1 MVLDFR
7 DIWMPQMRY
16 REMEKSA
23 ASVRMSSAAMN
34 CHRSNRLPHIAVV
47 VSSHGSAEWQRMAT
61 RRVEIS
67 AQTPVR
73 VMVLHIAIEWPL
85 PGVRRRKRK
94 AVESLVKKRA
104 MM

>member
-1 MVLDFR
+1 
-7 DIWMPQMRY
+7 MPQMRY
-16 REMEKSA
+16 KEMEKSA

-34 CHRSNRLPHIAVV
+34 CQRANRLPHVAVV
-47 VSSHGSAEWQRMAT
+47 VSIHGFAGWQRMAT
-61 RRVEIS
+61 RRMEIR

-73 VMVLHIAIEWPL
+73 ARVLQIAIEWPF